1 MPHREPIS
9 PAVAAP
15 RILLIEDDVELAETL
30 RTGLKPDGVE
40 LTIAGS
46 RPEALASIRTQR
58 FDAILLDLGIP
69 GADGL
74 ELLQEFKQ
82 VESLAG
88 VPVIVVTANNSTADK
103 VRGFELGA
111 VDYVTKPFELVEL
124 RARIRSTLRLQR
136 LQSDLL
142 AANADLHK
150 ARVAAEESAQAK
162 ADFLASMSHE
172 IRTPMNGV
180 IAMTGL
186 LMQTDL
192 AGDQRDFV
200 ETIRTSGES
209 LLTIINDILNFS
221 KLESGK
227 MELEDRPFDLRAC
240 VEESLD
246 LLAARAGEKGLD
258 LAYQF
263 DAQTPEQVV
272 GDVTRV
278 RQILVNLIGNA
289 VKFTSSG
296 EIFVRLTSHPL
307 PAAGST
313 TLGPGTDFLSA
324 PQRFELRFSV
334 RDTGIGIP
342 PDRLGRLFKSFTQV
356 DSSIERQYGGTGL
369 GLAISKG
376 LVELMG
382 GKLWVESEQNRGSTF
397 NFTLPVPAA
406 QAAGP
411 ASLGQIHK
419 SLTGQRVLVVEDNAA
434 VRQLIVE
441 TVGAWGMTATGASS
455 VPHALEQ
462 AGKHPPQVAIV
473 DLTLPGLDGATLIS
487 ELRRLPNLQSLPVVA
502 LTPVGTR
509 SDNADSAAGPW
520 ISLTKPIR
528 PAHLQLA
535 LIQLQSG
542 FKPAVQRTQPVS
554 KLDSSMAARLP
565 LRILLTDDNVINQKV
580 ALRLLQQLGYKA
592 DTANNGLEAVRALE
606 RQPYDVIL
614 MDVQMPEMDGIEA
627 TRRIRERQR
636 EAAPHPHFQRPL
648 VIIAM
653 TANAM
658 QGDREKCIAAG
669 MDDYLPK
676 PVRPEG
682 LQAML
687 ELHGPKLAKPAV
699 TPATSRENSASAPGA
714 SASTPAIKVLPSPP
728 SPTTQSMVVE
738 QPPVDMERLNEFA
751 GGNLE
756 NFNELVGLY
765 IKQTTDQLQQMHC
778 ALKEGDAE
786 RLSRVA
792 HSCAG
797 ASATCGMSAI
807 VPLLRHVERHGQEG
821 ELTSAAEYLP
831 AIEREFERL
840 QRYLETNKP
849 IALAG

>member
-1 MPHREPIS
+1 MPNREPTS
-9 PAVAAP
+9 PAATASRV
-15 RILLIEDDVELAETL
+15 LLIEDDLDLAETMQL
-30 RTGLKPDGVE
+30 GLKPDGIE
-40 LTIAGS
+40 LVIAATGAQAREHVGA
-46 RPEALASIRTQR
+46 RP
-58 FDAILLDLGIP
+58 FDIILLDLGLP
-69 GADGL
+69 GEDGFD
-74 ELLQEFKQ
+74 LLREIKQ
-82 VESLAG
+82 IASLANT
-88 VPVIVVTANNSTADK
+88 PVIVVTAKNGTRDK

-136 LQSDLL
+136 LQSDLQE
-142 AANADLHK
+142 
-150 ARVAAEESAQAK
+150 ARNAAEESARAK

-192 AGDQRDFV
+192 AADQRDFV

-246 LLAARAGEKGLD
+246 LLAARASEKNLD

-263 DAQTPEQVV
+263 DAQTPEQVI
-272 GDVTRV
+272 GDVNRV
-278 RQILVNLIGNA
+278 RQILVNLVGNA

-296 EIFVRLTSHPL
+296 EIFIRVTSRPL
-307 PAAGST
+307 PAVEST
-313 TLGPGTDFLSA
+313 TLGPGTDILTA
-324 PQRFELRFSV
+324 PDRFELQFSV

-342 PDRLGRLFKSFTQV
+342 ADRLGRLFQLFTQV

-382 GKLWVESEQNRGSTF
+382 GRLWVESEVNRGSTF
-397 NFTLPVPAA
+397 NFTLPFPAT
-406 QAAGP
+406 QAGLTT
-411 ASLGQIHK
+411 SLHQPHT
-419 SLTGQRVLVVEDNAA
+419 SLTGRRVLVVEDNPT
-434 VRQLIVE
+434 VHQLIVE
-441 TVGAWGMTATGASS
+441 LVGAWGMTVAGARS
-455 VPHALEQ
+455 VPDALEQ
-462 AGKHPPQVAIV
+462 AVKTPPEAAIV
-473 DLTLPGLDGATLIS
+473 DLTLPGLDGSTLID
-487 ELRRLPNLQSLPVVA
+487 ELRRLPSLGALPVIA
-502 LTPVGTR
+502 LTQVGTR
-509 SDNADSAAGPW
+509 ADPLSNSASMS
-520 ISLTKPIR
+520 ISLSKPVK
-528 PAHLQLA
+528 PAQLQAA

-542 FKPAVQRTQPVS
+542 SKPVARKAQAIS
-554 KLDSSMAARLP
+554 KLDSSMAARIP

-592 DTANNGLEAVRALE
+592 DTANNGLEAIRALE

-614 MDVQMPEMDGIEA
+614 MDVQMPELDGMEA
-627 TRRIRERQR
+627 TRRIRERQFGA
-636 EAAPHPHFQRPL
+636 EADPHFQRPL
-648 VIIAM
+648 AIIAM

-658 QGDREKCIAAG
+658 QGDREKCLAAG

-676 PVRPEG
+676 PVRPET

-687 ELHGPKLAKPAV
+687 ELHGSKLEK
-699 TPATSRENSASAPGA
+699 
-714 SASTPAIKVLPSPP
+714 SASTPPIPRVVSSAESFSKTSTPAITVLPAASEHP
-728 SPTTQSMVVE
+728 SQVVE
-738 QPPVDMERLNEFA
+738 QPPVDIERLNEFA

-756 NFNELVGLY
+756 NFNELVCLY
-765 IKQTTDQLQQMHC
+765 IKQTTEQLQQIRD
-778 ALKEGDAE
+778 ALKESDCE
-786 RLSRVA
+786 RVSRVA

-807 VPLLRHVERHGQEG
+807 VPLLRQVERHGQEG
-821 ELTSAAEYLP
+821 RLNKAGEFVP

>member
-1 MPHREPIS
+1 MSSREPIS
-9 PAVAAP
+9 SADTAP
-15 RILLIEDDVELAETL
+15 RVLLIEDDIDLAETL
-30 RTGLKPDGVE
+30 QAGLKPDGVDLIMARSLSE
-40 LTIAGS
+40 VLESA
-46 RPEALASIRTQR
+46 RTNR
-58 FDAILLDLGIP
+58 FDVILLDLGIP
-69 GADGL
+69 GTDGFD
-74 ELLQEFKQ
+74 LLREFKQ
-82 VESLAG
+82 VESLAK
-88 VPVIVVTANNSTADK
+88 VPVIIVTAKNGTADK

-111 VDYVTKPFELVEL
+111 VDYVTKPFDLVEL

-142 AANADLHK
+142 TANADLQK
-150 ARVAAEESAQAK
+150 ARITAEESARAK

-192 AGDQRDFV
+192 AVDQRDFV

-246 LLAARAGEKGLD
+246 LLAARASEKNLD

-263 DAQTPEQVV
+263 DPQTPEQVI
-272 GDVTRV
+272 GDATRV

-296 EIFVRLTSHPL
+296 EIFVRLTSRPL
-307 PAAGST
+307 PAAEST

-324 PQRFELRFSV
+324 PQRFELQFAV
-334 RDTGIGIP
+334 RDTGIGIR
-342 PDRLGRLFKSFTQV
+342 PDRLGRLFQSFTQV

-382 GKLWVESEQNRGSTF
+382 GRMWVESELNRGSTF

-406 QAAGP
+406 QATVP
-411 ASLGQIHK
+411 TSIGQPHK

-434 VRQLIVE
+434 VCQLIVE
-441 TVGAWGMTATGASS
+441 TVSAWGMTAVGANS

-462 AGKHPPQVAIV
+462 AGRNPPQVAIV
-473 DLTLPGLDGATLIS
+473 DLTLPGLDGATLVQ
-487 ELRRLPNLQSLPVVA
+487 ELRRLPNLQALPVVA
-502 LTPVGTR
+502 LTQVGTR
-509 SDNADSAAGPW
+509 SEHPESVAGPW
-520 ISLTKPIR
+520 VNLNKPIK
-528 PAHLQLA
+528 PAHLQVA

-542 FKPAVQRTQPVS
+542 FKPAVQRAQPVS
-554 KLDSSMAARLP
+554 KLDSSMATRLP

-592 DTANNGLEAVRALE
+592 DTANNGLEAIRALE

-627 TRRIRERQR
+627 TRQIRERQR
-636 EAAPHPHFQRPL
+636 EAGTHPHFQRPL
-648 VIIAM
+648 TIIAM

-687 ELHGPKLAKPAV
+687 ELHGPKLAKPA
-699 TPATSRENSASAPGA
+699 ATAETFGENSSGDSRTPSPAPVI
-714 SASTPAIKVLPSPP
+714 TVLPPP
-728 SPTTQSMVVE
+728 SPAAPSPVVE

-756 NFNELVGLY
+756 NFNELVRLY
-765 IKQTTDQLQQMHC
+765 IKQTTDQLLQMRS
-778 ALKEGDAE
+778 ALKEGDAD

-821 ELTSAAEYLP
+821 TLPAAAEFLP

>member
-1 MPHREPIS
+1 MPSRESIS
-9 PAVAAP
+9 PTAPAP
-15 RILLIEDDVELAETL
+15 RILLIEDDVDLAETL
-30 RTGLKPDGVE
+30 QVGLKPDGID
-40 LTIAGS
+40 LLIAKNGTD
-46 RPEALASIRTQR
+46 ALSITRSQA
-58 FDAILLDLGIP
+58 FDIILLDLGLP
-69 GADGL
+69 GTNGFD
-74 ELLQEFKQ
+74 LLRTLKEGQL
-82 VESLAG
+82 LAKA
-88 VPVIVVTANNSTADK
+88 PVIVVTANNSTADK

-111 VDYVTKPFELVEL
+111 VDYVTKPFDLVEL
-124 RARIRSTLRLQR
+124 RARIRSVLRLQR
-136 LQSDLL
+136 LQLDLL
-142 AANADLHK
+142 AANADLQK
-150 ARVAAEESAQAK
+150 ARVAAEQSARAK

-192 AGDQRDFV
+192 ATDQRDFV

-246 LLAARAGEKGLD
+246 LLASKASEKGLD
-258 LAYQF
+258 LGYQF
-263 DAQTPEQVV
+263 EAQTPEHVI
-272 GDVTRV
+272 GDATRV
-278 RQILVNLIGNA
+278 RQILVNLIGNS
-289 VKFTSSG
+289 VKFTAAG
-296 EIFVRLTSHPL
+296 EIFVRVAARPL
-307 PAAGST
+307 PADVST
-313 TLGPGTDFLSA
+313 TLGPGTDILTA
-324 PQRFELRFSV
+324 PLRYELHFSV

-342 PDRLGRLFKSFTQV
+342 PDRLGRLFQSFTQV

-382 GKLWVESEQNRGSTF
+382 GRMWVDSELNRGSTF
-397 NFTLPVPAA
+397 NFTLPVPTA
-406 QAAGP
+406 QTATTTKANQP
-411 ASLGQIHK
+411 HK
-419 SLTGQRVLVVEDNAA
+419 SLAGRQVLVVEDNATI
-434 VRQLIVE
+434 RHLIVE
-441 TVGAWGMTATGASS
+441 TLGAWGITAASAENA
-455 VPHALEQ
+455 PNALEQ
-462 AGKHPPQVAIV
+462 ARKNPPQTAVV
-473 DLTLPGLDGATLIS
+473 DLTLPGLDGTALIN
-487 ELRRLPNLQSLPVVA
+487 ELRRLPGLESLPVVA
-502 LTPVGTR
+502 LAPVGARPET
-509 SDNADSAAGPW
+509 STNTSATW
-520 ISLTKPIR
+520 INLTKPIK
-528 PAHLQLA
+528 PAQLQLA
-535 LIQLQSG
+535 LIQTQSG
-542 FKPAVQRTQPVS
+542 SKPSAQRTQSAS
-554 KLDSSMAARLP
+554 KLDASMAARLP

-592 DTANNGLEAVRALE
+592 DTANNGLEAIQALE

-627 TRRIRERQR
+627 TRRIRERQQQ
-636 EAAPHPHFQRPL
+636 AAPHPHFQRPV
-648 VIIAM
+648 VIVAM

-687 ELHGPKLAKPAV
+687 ELHGSKVAKAAA
-699 TPATSRENSASAPGA
+699 TPATGKEDSSSQSGA
-714 SASTPAIKVLPSPP
+714 TPSITVLPSSSSNAQ
-728 SPTTQSMVVE
+728 SPVVE

-756 NFNELVGLY
+756 NFNELVCLY
-765 IKQTTDQLQQMHC
+765 IKQTTDQLQQMGS

-807 VPLLRHVERHGQEG
+807 VPLLRQVERHAQEG
-821 ELTSAAEYLP
+821 QLATAGNFLP
-831 AIEREFERL
+831 AIEREFDRL
-840 QRYLETNKP
+840 QRYLETHKP